1 MSTYD
6 DSLLAARFAALAPE
20 PLAGNWDEV
29 LDTAGA
35 ARKGRRWP
43 QRSRARQ
50 GRRRRLLVMVAAVAL
65 VAVATASA
73 FAIRAFILDRGF
85 LGLPPEGAAP
95 SAPESG
101 DLVLKG
107 GGRSL
112 SIANHYN
119 PRGGR
124 WVGALVS
131 IWVYADGRVIWQHQ
145 EARNPVPEGANQF
158 TSGLLEQRLTPEGLE
173 LLRSELIAT
182 GLFERN
188 LALNVPQFGDLLYG
202 AAEVRRDGRL
212 VSVEWNCPFAER
224 CESTTATQEQVSAL
238 RRLDA
243 LLSTP
248 ASVLPSSAWA
258 VRKVRAYVPSHY
270 EVCVGTAPPTDI
282 APLLSRLPA
291 RAEELLRDQNWA
303 RSEGDIVEA
312 REGGV
317 MVVLG
322 RQVTYCSKLTT
333 EEAREVDKALSGLDP
348 DPRFPQDPLGY
359 LVAEAVKNR
368 DGVGLTPTTI
378 GFQPYL
384 PHQVGTAWDPGG

>member
-1 MSTYD
+1 MSD
-6 DSLLAARFAALAPE
+6 PVNLLKQELLAAAERQQGHAVPAP
-20 PLAGNWDEV
+20 
-29 LDTAGA
+29 
-35 ARKGRRWP
+35 K
-43 QRSRARQ
+43 
-50 GRRRRLLVMVAAVAL
+50 RRRRWLERPDVQQARRRRRVFAL
-65 VAVATASA
+65 VAAALVVAVGTASA
-73 FAIRAFILDRGF
+73 LAVRTFVLDRGF
-85 LGLPPEGAAP
+85 LGLPPQGAAP

-119 PRGGR
+119 PPGG

-131 IWVYADGRVIWQHQ
+131 IWVYADGRVIWQHR
-145 EARNPVPEGANQF
+145 EARTPVPEGAKEF
-158 TSGLLEQRLTPEGLE
+158 DSSLLEQRLTPEGVE
-173 LLRSELIAT
+173 LLRSEVIAT

-188 LALNVPQFGDLLYG
+188 LALDVPQFGDLLYG
-202 AAEVRRDGRL
+202 AAEVRRDGQL
-212 VSVEWNCPFAER
+212 VSVEWNCPFSAR
-224 CESTTATQEQVSAL
+224 CESTTATREQVSAL

-243 LLSTP
+243 LLSDP

-270 EVCVGTAPPTDI
+270 GVCVDTAPPTDI

-291 RAEELLRDQNWA
+291 RAEELLRDQKWA

-333 EEAREVDKALSGLDP
+333 EEAREVDKAVSGLDP
-348 DPRFPQDPLGY
+348 DPRMPNNPLSY
-359 LVAEAVKNR
+359 LVAESVKNR

-378 GFQPYL
+378 GFAPYL
-384 PHQVGTAWDPGG
+384 PHQAGTAWDPGG